1 MATFQLAN
9 CESFA
14 RLADVSFPA
23 SSKLFSSSWCPTMDL
38 FVMAVP
44 LSNRHRLGLWKMGGT
59 KVWDIEV
66 AKLTEGSTEQT
77 HSIVNV
83 AWSPDG
89 GLQIA
94 VAHDPPRLSFHSVH
108 NGAELRSIPLQISQ
122 KRLDG
127 IWWMQGPDPVEP
139 DGVTKLLRREG
150 NVPGSA
156 HSVLQMLPLLD
167 ALSDDTSST
176 SAPLYN
182 IKRPKGGAA
191 STQRKSVLPLELEKF
206 PTLPQDPIAASISDV
221 SATAAQAKSK
231 DIIPART
238 ERRDRS
244 LENTV
249 VVTSDDKGML
259 YLFLEGSY
267 PLGEASLGFPCT
279 IPSLHRPSPR
289 SPFFTHPKRTRPNAP
304 STSPA
309 PVMLRFPLLESQ
321 SLKNVAKVSTTVRT
335 LLSYIIKVLEEMR
348 KAWFGTESLEGGRDV
363 GRKWIKVLEEQERMF
378 DGATTK
384 TNPIWELTNL
394 LFTGKTSGAMREF
407 LGGHGKLSERGMAQ
421 WESTVQGSLTILQE
435 SAERRVSPACERLII
450 VLEEARG
457 WAVWSQQYAPYM
469 FARAEIDECLALC
482 HRAIE
487 LSEWLSKTA
496 EIEFE
501 RFHEFMRWM
510 KAETSRVTDGVVGDL
525 RAPTYDP
532 LEVSEYLDHGLLSSS
547 LDKWFVGPMPQLNPS
562 EVVRPSNPRS
572 MADLLAEVN
581 TVVDEEGEDPWRPSQ
596 SSFDSP
602 FPPGLSQ
609 VHAPL
614 EDLDRNLLA
623 LANELA
629 VKCAAVFDRAAGA
642 TGRQAIVEGSTKSAS
657 RFVSPKSS
665 RRSLTPLPMP
675 SEQSK
680 ILFRDRLVI
689 GSSDDGDDKVR
700 SQLLAPPPPHV
711 FRIVEADW
719 FLRFG

>member
-1 MATFQLAN
+1 
-9 CESFA
+9 
-14 RLADVSFPA
+14 
-23 SSKLFSSSWCPTMDL
+23 
-38 FVMAVP
+38 
-44 LSNRHRLGLWKMGGT
+44 
-59 KVWDIEV
+59 
-66 AKLTEGSTEQT
+66 
-77 HSIVNV
+77 
-83 AWSPDG
+83 
-89 GLQIA
+89 
-94 VAHDPPRLSFHSVH
+94 
-108 NGAELRSIPLQISQ
+108 
-122 KRLDG
+122 
-127 IWWMQGPDPVEP
+127 
-139 DGVTKLLRREG
+139 
-150 NVPGSA
+150 
-156 HSVLQMLPLLD
+156 
-167 ALSDDTSST
+167 
-176 SAPLYN
+176 
-182 IKRPKGGAA
+182 
-191 STQRKSVLPLELEKF
+191 
-206 PTLPQDPIAASISDV
+206 
-221 SATAAQAKSK
+221 
-231 DIIPART
+231 
-238 ERRDRS
+238 
-244 LENTV
+244 
-249 VVTSDDKGML
+249 
-259 YLFLEGSY
+259 
-267 PLGEASLGFPCT
+267 
-279 IPSLHRPSPR
+279 
-289 SPFFTHPKRTRPNAP
+289 
-304 STSPA
+304 
-309 PVMLRFPLLESQ
+309 MLRFPLLESQ

-335 LLSYIIKVLEEMR
+335 LLAYIIKVLEEMR

-378 DGATTK
+378 DGATSK

-421 WESTVQGSLTILQE
+421 WESTVQGSLTVLQE

-450 VLEEARG
+450 VLEEVRG

-469 FARAEIDECLALC
+469 FTRAEIDECLALC

-510 KAETSRVTDGVVGDL
+510 KAGSSYYNLTRFGTSSLHLPQRLTESFDLMFVETSRVTDGVVGDL

-547 LDKWFVGPMPQLNPS
+547 LDKWFVGPLPQVNPS

-581 TVVDEEGEDPWRPSQ
+581 NVVDEEGEDPWRPSQ

-642 TGRQAIVEGSTKSAS
+642 TGRQAIVECSNE
-657 RFVSPKSS
+657 SS
-665 RRSLTPLPMP
+665 RRSLTPPPMP
-675 SEQSK
+675 SGQTK

-689 GSSDDGDDKVR
+689 GSLDDGDDKNSEMEGEPSETGYCVFECRAEESNSGDENQGSSSHELEVLDLAFFDNDTLLMVTRTIEPGLDETGLGRAFLMSVPYREASYKDISTEGTSSLEELADTALQLEVR
-700 SQLLAPPPPHV
+700 A
-711 FRIVEADW
+711 
-719 FLRFG
+719 RFD